1 MIHDAKDKTPSR
13 NVIVRNNIAT
23 ELSVEGDDVVFDHN
37 IAEKQI
43 AVRADG
49 RLAKI
54 THGRVGDDNIIDPYI
69 FHMFVDFDPRRGKTD
84 LRPLARS
91 PAVGAGS
98 ADQAPAV
105 DASGRTRTPPIDIGA
120 FAR

>member
-1 MIHDAKDKTPSR
+1 M
-13 NVIVRNNIAT
+13 
-23 ELSVEGDDVVFDHN
+23 FDHN

-69 FHMFVDFDPRRGKTD
+69 FHTFVDFDPRRGKTD

-105 DASGRTRTPPIDIGA
+105 DVSGRTANARQSISAHSHGKGVAGVREVAAIALKRGIDRLGS
-120 FAR
+120 